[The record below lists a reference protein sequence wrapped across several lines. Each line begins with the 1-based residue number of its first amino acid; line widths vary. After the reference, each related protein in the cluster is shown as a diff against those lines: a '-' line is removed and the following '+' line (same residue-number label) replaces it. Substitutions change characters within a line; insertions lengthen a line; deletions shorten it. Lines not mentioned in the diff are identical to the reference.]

1 MTGHINIHHDDDDD
15 DDIRGAA
22 ELASQHAGNS
32 GDVSLFSG
40 ILDSLMQ
47 KKKAA
52 EIDKDDVDEPSKT
65 TYHTRLI
72 LPPNSTPFLRAFKTD
87 GNLAAAIKNHKKY
100 FDDDEDDDDDDVN
113 ERNMGTAAA
122 IQALKTFTGHG
133 AADTS
138 ATGGA
143 AAPGKSQFIGLALS
157 EASKLFDKQSAQG
170 KVSSGSTKE
179 SAVMQAGEMAY
190 KIYLKSKGD
199 APAAGPGGG
208 VGGLMDLMASKFM
221 K

>member
-52 EIDKDDVDEPSKT
+52 EIDKDDVDEPT
-65 TYHTRLI
+65 
-72 LPPNSTPFLRAFKTD
+72 
-87 GNLAAAIKNHKKY
+87 AIKNHKKY

-133 AADTS
+133 AADAS
-138 ATGGA
+138 VTGGA

-199 APAAGPGGG
+199 ASATGPGGG

>member
-52 EIDKDDVDEPSKT
+52 EIDKDDVDEPT
-65 TYHTRLI
+65 
-72 LPPNSTPFLRAFKTD
+72 
-87 GNLAAAIKNHKKY
+87 AIKNHKKY

>member
-1 MTGHINIHHDDDDD
+1 MTGRSNIHHDDDDD
-15 DDIRGAA
+15 EIRSAA
-22 ELASQHAGNS
+22 ELASEQAGSS

-40 ILDSLMQ
+40 ILDSLIQ
-47 KKKAA
+47 KKKKA
-52 EIDKDDVDEPSKT
+52 EIDKDDVDEPT
-65 TYHTRLI
+65 
-72 LPPNSTPFLRAFKTD
+72 
-87 GNLAAAIKNHKKY
+87 AIKNHKKY

-122 IQALKTFTGHG
+122 MQALKMFTGHG

-138 ATGGA
+138 LTGGA
-143 AAPGKSQFIGLALS
+143 AAAGKSQFIGLALS

-190 KIYLKSKGD
+190 KFYLKSKGD

-208 VGGLMDLMASKFM
+208 VGGLMDMASKFM